1 MFLIDFQEQRIVP
14 DGELKERMAA
24 ERPYEKWMAEQSLLL
39 HEWVAE
45 SGAEPAPHPA
55 RETLNSTLAMH
66 GFTKESSD
74 ILVAAM
80 AKGKEALGSMGV
92 DTPLAALS
100 LQPRVP
106 SAYFK
111 QLFAQVRGA
120 YIQCTARDRRTSFR
134 QAPAPPQPPAPPP
147 LTPA

>member
-1 MFLIDFQEQRIVP
+1 MLDYLDEAIVKTKARLEPGRMFLIDFQEQRIVP

-24 ERPYEKWMAEQSLLL
+24 ERPYEKWMAEQPLLL

-45 SGAEPAPHPA
+45 SGTEPAAHPA

-100 LQPRVP
+100 LQPRMP
-106 SAYFK
+106 SHYFK
-111 QLFAQVRGA
+111 QLFAQVGA
-120 YIQCTARDRRTSFR
+120 HLPSHSTFHI
-134 QAPAPPQPPAPPP
+134 
-147 LTPA
+147 L